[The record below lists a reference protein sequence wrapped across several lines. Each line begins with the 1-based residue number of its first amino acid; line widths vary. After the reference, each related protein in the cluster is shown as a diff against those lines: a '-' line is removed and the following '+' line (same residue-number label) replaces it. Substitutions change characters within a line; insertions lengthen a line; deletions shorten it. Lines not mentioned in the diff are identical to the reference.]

1 MKELFPASNTVLDW
15 FMCTAVGLLLYIGYV
30 EFYVPANIL

>member
-15 FMCTAVGLLLYIGYV
+15 FMCTAELLLDCYCTLV
-30 EFYVPANIL
+30 M